1 MQMIRVRKQ
10 WFLKWTAAMVAVVM
24 MLGMIP
30 HFSKII
36 VDAESQ
42 ADIIVSVALGEEGYT
57 EGSNNDNKYGAYFN
71 QNNVAWCALF
81 ISWCARQAG
90 IPTSIIKTTAWAGDM
105 GSSQRTGNFGSQYY
119 PKGSITPQKGDIVYY
134 DWNKNGSSDHVEIVI
149 SVNESSKTFTS
160 IGGNTKGDSGSTE
173 GVRRHSNYSFTSS
186 YIVGFERPNYNS
198 SVTPPANDDELGIPY
213 PRPQVSS
220 TVWLGKNG
228 ITSGDYVKWLQ
239 TALNKADDAGLAV
252 DGQFGSGTTAAV
264 KNFQAKYGLTQ
275 DGQAGTATINKLVE
289 VIKSQNSISLSIDI
303 WLSNDKMGV
312 ETSKIETG
320 NWYYLCYKIY
330 DKNSSKLLSEVTSNY
345 KDYSITEIIYNPDGS
360 IFNSCTYNNSDNN
373 WIGIKPSNAGTY
385 KWKIILKV
393 GDRESSTEKEFIVSE
408 SKPNLEAP
416 NLNVDVNGQD
426 VTLSWNLVENATHYD
441 VRIYYKDGT
450 SYEDYWGESETQNS
464 LTVTLPANTEFKAQ
478 VCSANKYYEN
488 CWTYCQPVT
497 FKTGANSYVITFD
510 SNDGTCSTTNKTVT
524 NGTTYGALPTPTRA
538 GYDFNGWYTSKS
550 GGTKITSDTIV
561 SITENQTLYAH
572 WSETFY
578 IVMIYFFENDG
589 TDNFSS
595 MILDPYST
603 YYEPELN
610 PREGYNFLGWYTEK
624 EGGILVTTDT
634 IYDLLADGA
643 LDMLCLY
650 AHWEKIKIPGDLNSD
665 STLTTADAVLLQ
677 KHLLNQTTLTETQY
691 NLADLNAD
699 GAVNGFDLALLR
711 QKLLA

>member
-1 MQMIRVRKQ
+1 MRMVQRQKY
-10 WFLKWTAAMVAVVM
+10 WFMKWTAAMVAVVM
-24 MLGMIP
+24 LGVIP
-30 HFSKII
+30 HFSKLI
-36 VDAESQ
+36 VKAESE
-42 ADIIVSVALGEEGYT
+42 ADVIVSVALGEEGYT

-119 PKGSITPQKGDIVYY
+119 PKGSVTPQKGDIVYY

-149 SVNESSKTFTS
+149 SINESSKTFTS

-186 YIVGFERPNYNS
+186 YIVGFERPNYNG
-198 SVTPPANDDELGIPY
+198 SVTPPSNDDELGIPY

-239 TALNKADDAGLAV
+239 TALNKADNAGLAV

-264 KNFQAKYGLTQ
+264 KSFQEKHDLTQ

-289 VIKSQNSISLSIDI
+289 VIKS
-303 WLSNDKMGV
+303 
-312 ETSKIETG
+312 
-320 NWYYLCYKIY
+320 
-330 DKNSSKLLSEVTSNY
+330 
-345 KDYSITEIIYNPDGS
+345 
-360 IFNSCTYNNSDNN
+360 
-373 WIGIKPSNAGTY
+373 GIRPT
-385 KWKIILKV
+385 L
-393 GDRESSTEKEFIVSE
+393 D
-408 SKPNLEAP
+408 AP

-450 SYEDYWGESETQNS
+450 SYQDYWGGSETQSS

-497 FKTGANSYVITFD
+497 FKTGANLYVITFD
-510 SNDGTCSTTNKTVT
+510 SNGGSCPTIETPVT
-524 NGTTYGALPTPTRA
+524 NGTAYGTLPTPTKK
-538 GYDFNGWYTSKS
+538 GYDFDGWYTAEI
-550 GGTKITSDTIV
+550 GGTEITSDTIV

-572 WSETFY
+572 WSETY
-578 IVMIYFFENDG
+578 YTVYFDANGGISD
-589 TDNFSS
+589 DLS
-595 MILDPYST
+595 LVYPPYYKLASAS
-603 YYEPELN
+603 
-610 PREGYNFLGWYTEK
+610 REGYKFLGWYTEK
-624 EGGILVTTDT
+624 EGGTLVTIDN
-634 IYDLLADGA
+634 IYNLLVEEAVDC
-643 LDMLCLY
+643 LCIY
-650 AHWEKIKIPGDLNSD
+650 AHWEKIEIPSDLNSD
-665 STLTTADAVLLQ
+665 STL
-677 KHLLNQTTLTETQY
+677 
-691 NLADLNAD
+691 ADLNAD
-699 GAVNGFDLALLR
+699 GTVNGFDLALLR